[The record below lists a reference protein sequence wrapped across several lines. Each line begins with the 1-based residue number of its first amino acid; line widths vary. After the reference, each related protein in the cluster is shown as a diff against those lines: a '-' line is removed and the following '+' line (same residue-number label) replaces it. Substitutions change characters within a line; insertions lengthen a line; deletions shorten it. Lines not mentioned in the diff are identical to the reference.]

1 MICLCVRL
9 MWHVWRNLYSCTEN
23 DGNCSGSVGGG
34 SCGSGSSGN
43 SRTQQRRSSFVVIP
57 PMQICPGDLLVY
69 SKVLTQRNSVL
80 GNRSL
85 VVWGGGVDFLARKK
99 QKKFEKEN
107 NISKKQ
113 YYYNN
118 LVKLLRTI
126 VILFHA
132 GIVWFFCSLS
142 SQYTHRAE
150 KSSVTWKNR
159 RRRWIKKKGVENHDR
174 WKKKIQ

>member
-1 MICLCVRL
+1 MLKPLISCLL
-9 MWHVWRNLYSCTEN
+9 NIKFFFF
-23 DGNCSGSVGGG
+23 CSIFFIKSDA
-34 SCGSGSSGN
+34 
-43 SRTQQRRSSFVVIP
+43 I
-57 PMQICPGDLLVY
+57 I
-69 SKVLTQRNSVL
+69 
-80 GNRSL
+80 
-85 VVWGGGVDFLARKK
+85 
-99 QKKFEKEN
+99 N

-174 WKKKIQ
+174 WKKKNTIINATSIRSEKKSRTRRIRKKNPTCFSIKISVPYIFDFLVIFFFFALPTRQRSF